1 MAHEDVDRAPV
12 NTTGPPRGAGGQ
24 DSINDQ
30 PARWI
35 SHGRCPHHCG
45 TLGTKGV
52 DVPPAFIYPIPS
64 RTPEPCL
71 LTSAFAEAV
80 ASGGNRKGAR
90 VAERRRMDALGRLLD
105 DGSGLT
111 EELPRLNDTAP
122 ESGAESRR
130 QIVSVRSLPDRLFRG
145 LTRTAAV
152 AVLSVMGLIGLFLLL
167 KSTQAWRRVG
177 LSFLTEQTWFPDVG
191 VFGISAVLLGTVLIA
206 LVALVVAVPV
216 AFGAAVFISEYAT
229 AGLRRPLISLVDLM
243 AAIPSIVY
251 GLWGLFF
258 LQPRIISLSRW
269 LSVHAGW
276 FPPFKVS
283 GSAASNYT
291 SSTFIAGLVVSLMVI
306 PIVCSLM
313 REVFSQAPVG
323 EREAALALGATR
335 WGMIRTVVIPFGKG
349 GMIGATM
356 LGMGRALGET
366 VGVYLI
372 ISPIFTRST
381 RILESGSNSIAALI
395 ANRYQES
402 SSFGIAALMAAGLV
416 LFLMTLIINALASV
430 IVSRSRS
437 GALTEI

>member
-1 MAHEDVDRAPV
+1 MAHEDVDRVPV
-12 NTTGPPRGAGGQ
+12 NTTNPPRGAGGQ
-24 DSINDQ
+24 DSINGQ
-30 PARWI
+30 AARWI
-35 SHGRCPHHCG
+35 SHGRCSQPGG
-45 TLGTKGV
+45 TLGTKGL
-52 DVPPAFIYPIPS
+52 DVPPAFIYPSPS

-71 LTSAFAEAV
+71 LTAAFAEAV

-90 VAERRRMDALGRLLD
+90 VAERRQMDALGRLLD

-111 EELPRLNDTAP
+111 EELPLNDTAP
-122 ESGAESRR
+122 DSAAESRR
-130 QIVSVRSLPDRLFRG
+130 QIISLRSLPDRFFRG

-152 AVLSVMGLIGLFLLL
+152 AVLGVMGLIGLFLLL

>member
-1 MAHEDVDRAPV
+1 M
-12 NTTGPPRGAGGQ
+12 
-24 DSINDQ
+24 
-30 PARWI
+30 
-35 SHGRCPHHCG
+35 
-45 TLGTKGV
+45 
-52 DVPPAFIYPIPS
+52 
-64 RTPEPCL
+64 
-71 LTSAFAEAV
+71 
-80 ASGGNRKGAR
+80 
-90 VAERRRMDALGRLLD
+90 AERRPMDALGRLLD
-105 DGSGLT
+105 DSSGLT

-122 ESGAESRR
+122 DPEAGSRR
-130 QIVSVRSLPDRLFRG
+130 QIMSVAGLPDRIFRG
-145 LTRTAAV
+145 LTRTAAI
-152 AVLSVMGLIGLFLLL
+152 AVLGVMGLIGLFLLL
-167 KSTQAWRRVG
+167 KSAQAWRRVG

-229 AGLRRPLISLVDLM
+229 PGLRRPLISLVDLM

-269 LSVHAGW
+269 LSVYAGW

-349 GMIGATM
+349 GMIGSTM